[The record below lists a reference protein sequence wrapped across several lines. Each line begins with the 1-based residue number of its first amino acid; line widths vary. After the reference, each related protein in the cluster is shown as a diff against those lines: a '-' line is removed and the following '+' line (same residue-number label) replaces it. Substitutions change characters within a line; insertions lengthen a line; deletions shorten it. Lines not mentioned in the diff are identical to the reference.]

1 MAAPPPLLTPLR
13 PGLIAVLLHAVV
25 VLPDP
30 GPRPFL
36 CGQRGVPSARGGPP
50 PFGPSPFGPVESHTA
65 PQSPTRPRRVP
76 HGPAESHTAPQ
87 SPTRPRRAPPSPE
100 PKPRPFR
107 FLAFSFSLWMLSAE
121 RRPVRAGGRRG
132 AGKGSGERERSR
144 AARRASAALTVAVFV
159 HGEVLA
165 ARLV

>member
-50 PFGPSPFGPVESHTA
+50 PFGPSPFGPV
-65 PQSPTRPRRVP
+65 
-76 HGPAESHTAPQ
+76 ESHTAPQ